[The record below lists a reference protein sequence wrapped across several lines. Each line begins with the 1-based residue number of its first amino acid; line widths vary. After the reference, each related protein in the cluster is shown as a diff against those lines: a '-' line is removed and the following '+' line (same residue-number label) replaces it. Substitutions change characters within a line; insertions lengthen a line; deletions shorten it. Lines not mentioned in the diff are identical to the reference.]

1 MMEMGKKEQKSE
13 KRNGKE
19 IFVRIK
25 GPKLIKIRNNLRNLL
40 LWAYFDKA
48 EELHKLL
55 NKARRKKNRTLKT
68 GESYSEINQS
78 YVSLSRAKNRSIIYC
93 PNCQSSEKDM
103 VKTKVKRQWVC
114 IDCYNLYKNMF
125 KKELEE
131 VKTLLRARTKR
142 GEGIHLEYFGEE
154 NLNVLSEDLKEK
166 FREWGGKINEKD
178 ELIDPK
184 EHIEEFLNHLDE
196 LECPWI

>member
-1 MMEMGKKEQKSE
+1 MITKMMENKRE
-13 KRNGKE
+13 KNKE
-19 IFVRIK
+19 IIVKIK
-25 GPKLIKIRNNLRNLL
+25 NPRLIKIRNNLRTLL
-40 LWAYFDKA
+40 MEIYLDKMN
-48 EELHKLL
+48 ELHKLGREAL
-55 NKARRKKNRTLKT
+55 NSENLRLKS
-68 GESYSEINQS
+68 GESHVDIHRNEQKLRRVLNE
-78 YVSLSRAKNRSIIYC
+78 SIIIC

-178 ELIDPK
+178 ELIVPK

>member
-1 MMEMGKKEQKSE
+1 MSKKEQKSE
-13 KRNGKE
+13 KRKGKE

-55 NKARRKKNRTLKT
+55 KKARRKKNRTLKT
-68 GESYSEINQS
+68 GESYTEINQS
-78 YVSLSRAKNRSIIYC
+78 YISLSRAKNRSIIYC
-93 PNCQSSEKDM
+93 PNCKSSDKDM

-114 IDCYNLYKNMF
+114 PNCYDLYKNMF

-131 VKTLLRARTKR
+131 VKDLLRARTKR
-142 GEGIHLEYFGEE
+142 GEGIHLKYFGEE
-154 NLNVLSEDLKEK
+154 NLNVLSDDLKEK
-166 FREWGGKINEKD
+166 FRECGGKINEKD
-178 ELIDPK
+178 ELIVPK
-184 EHIEEFLNHLDE
+184 ERIEEFLNHLDE